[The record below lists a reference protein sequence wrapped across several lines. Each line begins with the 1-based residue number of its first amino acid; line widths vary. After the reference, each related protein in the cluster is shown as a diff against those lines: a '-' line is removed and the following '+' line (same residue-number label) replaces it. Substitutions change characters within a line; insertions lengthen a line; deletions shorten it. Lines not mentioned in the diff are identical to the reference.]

1 MIKQT
6 AASWSEDYYGPSSP
20 PGSTA
25 PAQGGSSSVASLPPS
40 TGDSRRSSLATN
52 VSVDSLPISSLNR
65 SESSVSMW
73 SSVSSHHKRRN
84 PFVPYALRN
93 HAGNAKT
100 NHRLTLYQRLLTNS
114 KFISSF
120 KKCKTRPVFT
130 SPDVQTREG
139 VWENSRVCVN
149 PSHRR
154 EFTQRLSS
162 SSKVPRVFA
171 SAGYVNTASFLYIYF
186 VKYTTKIVL
195 AVFT

>member
-120 KKCKTRPVFT
+120 KKCKTLPVFT
-130 SPDVQTREG
+130 SPDANTRG
-139 VWENSRVCVN
+139 SLG
-149 PSHRR
+149 
-154 EFTQRLSS
+154 EFESLCEPEPQASVYTKTFEF
-162 SSKVPRVFA
+162 SKLPRVFA
-171 SAGYVNTASFLYIYF
+171 SAGYVNTASFLYIFF

-195 AVFT
+195 AVFA